1 MRRRPNTKVL
11 LSLVIVLAACAP
23 ADESQEDAME
33 ETVSAVAGMEAMQ
46 GQPQVYPN
54 IPAPMLFENDEIIA
68 QSWTSEP
75 GVWAGEHS
83 HMGNQLAV
91 VVKGGTILYREG
103 GVETPV
109 TYQEGDVYWIK
120 ATTHDHSGGG
130 DSPVEMI
137 LITVR

>member
-1 MRRRPNTKVL
+1 MRRRPNTEVL
-11 LSLVIVLAACAP
+11 LSLVIFLAACAA

-33 ETVSAVAGMEAMQ
+33 ETVSAAGMEAMQ

-83 HMGNQLAV
+83 HMGNQLVV

-109 TYQEGDVYWIK
+109 TYQDGDVYWIK

>member
-1 MRRRPNTKVL
+1 MRRRLNTEVL

-23 ADESQEDAME
+23 ADESQGDAME
-33 ETVSAVAGMEAMQ
+33 EMVSAAGMGAMQ

-54 IPAPMLFENDEIIA
+54 IPAPMLFENDRIIA

-83 HMGNQLAV
+83 HMGNQLVV
-91 VVKGGTILYREG
+91 VVKGGTILYRKG
-103 GVETPV
+103 GVETSV
-109 TYQEGDVYWIK
+109 TYQAGDVYWIE

-130 DSPVEMI
+130 DSPVETI

>member
-33 ETVSAVAGMEAMQ
+33 ETVSAAGMGAMQ

-83 HMGNQLAV
+83 HMGNQLVV

-109 TYQEGDVYWIK
+109 TYQDGDVYWIK

-130 DSPVEMI
+130 DSPVETI

>member
-33 ETVSAVAGMEAMQ
+33 ETVGAAAGMEGMQ

-83 HMGNQLAV
+83 HMGNQLVV

-103 GVETPV
+103 GVETAV
-109 TYQEGDVYWIK
+109 TYQAGDVYWIK